1 MKCIIVG
8 IKPQDYVRQSDGKPV
23 KGFTVGML
31 ANNADWYGKTWKDC
45 YIDKDSPTY
54 KKNATVFDDL
64 DKLKGREVEAEW
76 DVEQYGSKAVKR
88 LITFDLLDDFYDIV
102 KREAAPEPTPQ
113 KAAK

>member
-8 IKPQDYVRQSDGKPV
+8 IKPRDYKKTDGSPV
-23 KGFTVGML
+23 KGYEVGML

-45 YIDKDSPTY
+45 FISADSPVY
-54 KKNATVFDDL
+54 MNNYSAMQDL
-64 DKLKGREVEAEW
+64 DQLKGREVEAEW
-76 DVEQYGSKAVKR
+76 DIEQYGTKQVKR
-88 LITFDLLDDFYDIV
+88 LINFELLDDFYDIV